1 VAHGR
6 PESGEPDVVHV
17 VTSAVTGTG
26 QAAQQRDLLTPRYQ
40 ISLLLVDDQP
50 IVGEAIR
57 RALADQPDIDFH
69 YCSKGSDAIGIIER
83 VKPSVILQD
92 LVMPG
97 TDGLT
102 LLRAYRANPATRD
115 VPVIVLSTKE
125 EPAVKSESFALGA
138 DDYLVKLPDNIE
150 LIARI
155 RHHAKSY
162 LNQMQRDEAYRALR
176 ESQQLLLE
184 KNLELERLTNID
196 GLTGLSNR
204 RYFDEYAGIQWK
216 QSIREKQPICFLM
229 IDVDNFKRYN
239 DNYGHL
245 AGDEVLKKVAAAIR
259 GCCRRPT
266 DLVARFGGEE
276 FVASLCA
283 PPDGTRHVAE
293 KICRAVE
300 ALAIPHG
307 HSTVAHV
314 VTISVGGAWTVPASA
329 ETPNSL
335 LDAADV
341 ALYQAKHGGK
351 NRVVFRS

>member
-1 VAHGR
+1 VNDLQPR
-6 PESGEPDVVHV
+6 
-17 VTSAVTGTG
+17 AV
-26 QAAQQRDLLTPRYQ
+26 QRDFEPRASK
-40 ISLLLVDDQP
+40 IGLLLVDDQP

-57 RALADQPDIDFH
+57 RALLDQPDIDFH
-69 YCSKGSDAIGIIER
+69 YCSKAVDAVAIAER

-97 TDGLT
+97 MDGLT
-102 LLRAYRANPATRD
+102 LLRAYRANAATKD
-115 VPVIVLSTKE
+115 IPVIVLSTKE
-125 EPAVKSESFALGA
+125 EPVTKSESFALGA

-204 RYFDEYAGIQWK
+204 RYFNEYMGIQWK
-216 QSIREKQPICFLM
+216 QAARDKQTFCILM

-245 AGDEVLKKVAAAIR
+245 AGDEVLKRVATALQ
-259 GCCRRPT
+259 GCCQRPS
-266 DLVARFGGEE
+266 DIVARFGGEE
-276 FVASLCA
+276 FVACFCA
-283 PPDGTRHVAE
+283 PREGLRIVAE

-300 ALAIPHG
+300 GLAIPHC
-307 HSTVAHV
+307 HSTVSQV
-314 VTISVGGAWTVPASA
+314 VTTSVGGAATVPSNH
-329 ETPNSL
+329 ETSDSL
-335 LDAADV
+335 IEAADL
-341 ALYQAKHGGK
+341 ALYQAKHAGK
-351 NRVVFRS
+351 NRAIIRD

>member
-1 VAHGR
+1 MKSAIFD
-6 PESGEPDVVHV
+6 GETEIALRSPK
-17 VTSAVTGTG
+17 
-26 QAAQQRDLLTPRYQ
+26 

-57 RALADQPDIDFH
+57 RALVDQPDIDFH
-69 YCSKGSDAIGIIER
+69 YCSKAEDAVEVAVR
-83 VKPSVILQD
+83 VRPSVILQD

-97 TDGLT
+97 MDGLT
-102 LLRAYRANPATRD
+102 LLRAYRANAATHD
-115 VPVIVLSTKE
+115 IPVIVLSTKE
-125 EPAVKSESFALGA
+125 EPAVKSESFAVGA

-162 LNQMQRDEAYRALR
+162 TTQPQRDEAYRALR

-204 RYFDEYAGIQWK
+204 RYFNEYMAIQWK
-216 QSIREKQPICFLM
+216 QACREKLGLCFLM

-239 DNYGHL
+239 DTYGHL
-245 AGDEVLKKVAAAIR
+245 AGDEVLKHVAAAIR
-259 GCCRRPT
+259 SCCQRPI

-283 PPDGTRHVAE
+283 PADGTRHIAE
-293 KICRAVE
+293 QICRVVE
-300 ALAIPHG
+300 ALAIPHCR
-307 HSTVAHV
+307 SNVAQV
-314 VTISVGGAWTVPASA
+314 VTISVGGAWAIPQNSDA
-329 ETPNSL
+329 PNSL
-335 LDAADV
+335 LEAADV
-341 ALYQAKHGGK
+341 ALYQAKNEGK
-351 NRVVFRS
+351 NRVVFR